1 MDLKSFVRAQ
11 EPRYGTKAIPNI
23 PALREAATLTYSA
36 DDSKRVRTPFGQ
48 REAFRHLQAYG
59 GDNDAIDWVMNCVK
73 LIVETASTADW
84 HLLNNKGEQLF
95 VPGGNVAEKPE
106 GMSDAPLML
115 GELLLEPNPYMSL
128 DELIE
133 LTLIDYLLVGNAYW
147 MKWRTNDAGQPL
159 ALYRLAPPYVKVLPG
174 PFGVEG
180 YTYDVPGRGKLELK
194 PEQVMH
200 FKTAN
205 PHSPYLGLGIIQGG
219 SRMLD
224 LELALTETQASYFE
238 KRAQPS
244 MVVQSDRRVPK
255 DVFKRLQ
262 SQLRAMYGGPRN
274 AGALMVLEAG
284 LKYQSIAPSAQ
295 EAGFENLTKLSRD
308 RILALFRVP
317 GTLLGL
323 ADQTAVAGNPTND
336 QRIFDTKTMRPLLNK
351 LQAAITKGV
360 VSAWD
365 CKFEIEYD
373 YIMPI
378 EDRLRLA
385 STFAA
390 LPGVKVKE
398 VREYAKLP
406 PLEGE
411 DEPIGEV
418 ILNMPGEN
426 VDAGGHPQIADNNLA
441 GEPGRPPNPSNT
453 SAFPANGEIP
463 PGAAARRTSLAAADN
478 KKAMVEESLAERIS
492 RIRDK
497 SFQKAMTQPDGG
509 RTDMHKRITPPEDVL
524 QDDRDAAIDAVT
536 GDLEVELK
544 DAIHSLERGL
554 LDELEA
560 AYEGKAPGDR
570 LRSKLRKSK
579 AWTAFSAAL
588 SAAMEKAAR
597 RSISAA
603 VIQQNRVGRTPEDEI
618 DYDALVRE
626 VVYRAGGARKISAN
640 LKDDVAQKVARA
652 LETGQTKG
660 DLEQAIRE
668 AMDFWRESHAETVAM
683 TEAVHAYNEGVITVA
698 ELTGHN
704 AVFVHDGRDHDQPCI
719 DADGSVWDLDKARE
733 NRLEH
738 PRCRRGFTPV
748 TI

>member
-1 MDLKSFVRAQ
+1 M
-11 EPRYGTKAIPNI
+11 GTKAIPNI

-48 REAFRHLQAYG
+48 REAARHLQAYG

-73 LIVETASTADW
+73 LIVETASSADW
-84 HLLNNKGEQLF
+84 HLLDDKGEPLF
-95 VPGGNVAEKPE
+95 VPGGPNPTVEGAPE
-106 GMSDAPLML
+106 APLML
-115 GELLLEPNPYMSL
+115 TQLLLEPNPYMGL
-128 DELIE
+128 EELIE

-159 ALYRLAPPYVKVLPG
+159 ALYRLAPPYVKILPG
-174 PFGVEG
+174 PFGVDG
-180 YTYDVPGRGKLELK
+180 YEYDVPGRGKLVFK
-194 PEQVMH
+194 PEEIMH
-200 FKTAN
+200 FKASN
-205 PHSPYLGLGIIQGG
+205 PHSPYYGLGVIQGG
-219 SRMLD
+219 ARPLD

-284 LKYQSIAPSAQ
+284 LKYQSISPSAADAQ
-295 EAGFENLTKLSRD
+295 FENLTKLSRD

-317 GTLLGL
+317 GALLGL
-323 ADQTAVAGNPTND
+323 ADATAVAGNPTND
-336 QRIFDTKTMRPLLNK
+336 QRIFDQKTMRPLLNK
-351 LQAAITKGV
+351 LQAAITKAV
-360 VSAWD
+360 TQAWA
-365 CKFEIEYD
+365 CTFEIDYD

-378 EDRLRLA
+378 EERLRLA

-398 VREYAKLP
+398 VRDYAKLV
-406 PLEGE
+406 PLEGD
-411 DEPIGEV
+411 DEPIGEI
-418 ILNMPGEN
+418 ILNLPGEN
-426 VDAGGHPQIADNNLA
+426 VDAGGHPVIADNNLA
-441 GEPGRPPNPSNT
+441 GEAGRPPNPSNT
-453 SAFPANGEIP
+453 SAFPANGSIP
-463 PGAAARRTSLAAADN
+463 PGAAARRTSLAAGDN
-478 KKAMVEESLAERIS
+478 KKAMIEESLAERVA

-509 RTDMHKRITPPEDVL
+509 RTDMHKRITPPDDVL
-524 QDDRDAAIDAVT
+524 QDDRDAAVDSVT
-536 GDLEVELK
+536 VDLAAELK
-544 DAIHSLERGL
+544 ESIHALERGL

-579 AWTAFSAAL
+579 AWEAFFAAL
-588 SAAMEKAAR
+588 SGALEAAAR
-597 RSISAA
+597 RSISSA
-603 VIQQNRVGRTPEDEI
+603 VVQQSRVGRTPDEDV

-640 LKDDVAQKVARA
+640 LKDEVAQKVARA

-660 DLEQAIRE
+660 DLEAAIRE

-704 AVFVHDGRDHDQPCI
+704 AVYVHDGRDHDQPCV
-719 DADGSVWDLDKARE
+719 DADGSIWDLDKARE

-738 PRCRRGFTPV
+738 PRCRRGFSPV